1 MASIVAEKKLNSKV
15 RIGKL
20 QSELAKIEEL
30 RRFEKLA
37 VFVAGSYARNEASL
51 HSDIDLFFVFN
62 GDLDKDVP
70 SPRINSMRAFAKII
84 EVADN
89 MGFPAFSNDG
99 EFLKIL
105 ESPKMARE
113 LGGRDDD
120 HLNYFTARMLMLLES
135 SPVFNSDVYEQVLR
149 EVVGSYFRDY
159 THRPDEF
166 KPIFLINDILRFWKT
181 LCLNYEHK
189 RNQPD
194 ENPAEKAKQKA
205 KNFKLKFSRL
215 LTCFGSIASIID
227 HSSTIGPE
235 EVVQL
240 VKLSPF
246 ERLQETATRRSN
258 LQPDFHTI
266 SREYEWF
273 LATTNVSGD
282 DLLQSFR
289 DKAFIDDAFR
299 RAEAFGD
306 SMFRLVRTIGDDT
319 GYTRY
324 LII

>member
-1 MASIVAEKKLNSKV
+1 MASIVEEKKLNSKA
-15 RIGKL
+15 RIEQL
-20 QSELAKIEEL
+20 QSELSKIEEL
-30 RRFEKLA
+30 RRFEKLS
-37 VFVAGSYARNEASL
+37 VFVAGSYARNEASR

-70 SPRINSMRAFAKII
+70 SPRINSMRAFSKII

-89 MGFPAFSNDG
+89 LGFPAFSNDG

-135 SPVFNSDVYEQVLR
+135 SPIFNSETYEQVLR

-159 THRPDEF
+159 THRPDQF

-246 ERLQETATRRSN
+246 ERLQGTAARRPN
-258 LQPDFHTI
+258 LQPEFRTI
-266 SREYEWF
+266 SAEYEWF
-273 LATTNVSGD
+273 LATTNVSGEE
-282 DLLQSFR
+282 LLGSFG
-289 DKAFIDDAFR
+289 DKLFIDDAFR

-306 SMFRLVRTIGDDT
+306 SMYRLVRTIGDDT

>member
-1 MASIVAEKKLNSKV
+1 MTSIVEEKKQNSKD
-15 RIGKL
+15 RIGQL
-20 QSELAKIEEL
+20 QLELSKIEEL
-30 RRFEKLA
+30 KRFEKLA
-37 VFVAGSYARNEASL
+37 VFVAGSYARNEASR

-62 GDLDKDVP
+62 GDLDNDVP

-84 EVADN
+84 ETADAL
-89 MGFPAFSNDG
+89 GFPAFSNDG

-120 HLNYFTARMLMLLES
+120 HLNYFTARMLLLLES
-135 SPVFNSDVYEQVLR
+135 APIFNTQVYEQILR
-149 EVVGSYFRDY
+149 EVVASYFRDY
-159 THRPDEF
+159 THRPENF

-194 ENPAEKAKQKA
+194 ENPTEKAKQKA

-227 HSSTIGPE
+227 HSSTMGPD
-235 EVVQL
+235 EVIEL
-240 VKLSPF
+240 VRLSPF
-246 ERLQETATRRSN
+246 ERLQATASRRAN
-258 LQPDFHTI
+258 LLADFQTI
-266 SREYEWF
+266 SQEYEWF
-273 LATTNVSGD
+273 LESTNVSGEQ
-282 DLLQSFR
+282 LLSSFS
-289 DKAFIDDAFR
+289 DKGFIDDAFR

>member
-1 MASIVAEKKLNSKV
+1 MASIVEEKKLNSKV
-15 RIGKL
+15 RIEQL
-20 QSELAKIEEL
+20 QSELSKIEEL

-37 VFVAGSYARNEASL
+37 VFVAGSYARNEASV

-62 GDLDKDVP
+62 GDLDEDVP

-135 SPVFNSDVYEQVLR
+135 SPVFNSDTYERVLR

-159 THRPDEF
+159 THRPDQF

-246 ERLQETATRRSN
+246 ERLQDTAARRSN
-258 LQPDFHTI
+258 LQPEFQTI
-266 SREYEWF
+266 AREYEWF
-273 LATTNVSGD
+273 LATTNVSGEE
-282 DLLQSFR
+282 LLSSFGE
-289 DKAFIDDAFR
+289 KGFIDDAFR

>member
-1 MASIVAEKKLNSKV
+1 MASIVDEKKLNSKV
-15 RIGKL
+15 RIEQL
-20 QSELAKIEEL
+20 RSELSKIEEL
-30 RRFEKLA
+30 RRFAKLA
-37 VFVAGSYARNEASL
+37 VFVAGSYARNEASV

-62 GDLDKDVP
+62 GDLDEDVP

-135 SPVFNSDVYEQVLR
+135 SPVFNSDTYERVLR

-159 THRPDEF
+159 THRPDQF

-246 ERLQETATRRSN
+246 ERLQDTAARRSN
-258 LQPDFHTI
+258 LQPEFQTI
-266 SREYEWF
+266 AREYEWF
-273 LATTNVSGD
+273 LATTNVSGEE
-282 DLLQSFR
+282 LLRSFGE
-289 DKAFIDDAFR
+289 KGSIDDAFR